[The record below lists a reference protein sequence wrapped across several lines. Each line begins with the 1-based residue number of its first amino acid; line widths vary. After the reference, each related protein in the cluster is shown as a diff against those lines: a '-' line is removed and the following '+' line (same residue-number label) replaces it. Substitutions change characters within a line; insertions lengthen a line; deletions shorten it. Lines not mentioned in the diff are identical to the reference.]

1 MLGSS
6 FPRGNTWSAIS
17 SDTVPRNLI
26 INFSCWTL
34 RSKRLTKGS
43 WFHIIRL
50 PRVRE
55 ALTNHCPICDKYMLQ
70 SGYIKGHI
78 RNKHSHVAE
87 LLSHCEKRV
96 RALSTSRPCVWCG
109 KDFKRRDAHLR
120 HCLVP
125 CMCML
130 ILHPSRPDTGEPSR
144 HDVRHA
150 SSLLEPQLG
159 ESGPVAEPHRGDA
172 ALLRLRQSGATG
184 SLSHGA
190 GTGES
195 VAEAS
200 PGGDYR
206 RSPHQTSQAGVG
218 CRKGEGTSQSTLSSW
233 IRPSLPGASSAGST
247 NQQPRAPASTPGDIC
262 SLQTLPSARGCS
274 QSPLPRHSP
283 CPLLLQPRARPS
295 LSAVESGQAMEDPQ
309 GGGQGQ
315 YVSTSHDGD
324 VYPWPDQATSGL
336 QEPESTWL
344 TKNQWSYLLWDA
356 QAKKHMF
363 NADAEPMEHAQVIK
377 NIDRLH
383 RLLPQDNVLHRFHSL
398 RPLTEASDAP
408 VIAFIMDVGL
418 RAEAAQEAYTL
429 LRTVCQLSVTHG
441 VDESPSGQAST
452 VNLGQ
457 SHPSTARQAVGQMR
471 LANSSNVCY
480 MNAFLTAWM
489 WSSWSIQHPAL
500 QVHAQARPGIDAM
513 LEARRPFM
521 FSATRYGRRSY
532 VIGRIRICSMMWRS
546 LPRL

>member
-1 MLGSS
+1 
-6 FPRGNTWSAIS
+6 
-17 SDTVPRNLI
+17 
-26 INFSCWTL
+26 
-34 RSKRLTKGS
+34 
-43 WFHIIRL
+43 
-50 PRVRE
+50 
-55 ALTNHCPICDKYMLQ
+55 
-70 SGYIKGHI
+70 
-78 RNKHSHVAE
+78 
-87 LLSHCEKRV
+87 
-96 RALSTSRPCVWCG
+96 
-109 KDFKRRDAHLR
+109 
-120 HCLVP
+120 
-125 CMCML
+125 
-130 ILHPSRPDTGEPSR
+130 
-144 HDVRHA
+144 
-150 SSLLEPQLG
+150 
-159 ESGPVAEPHRGDA
+159 
-172 ALLRLRQSGATG
+172 
-184 SLSHGA
+184 
-190 GTGES
+190 
-195 VAEAS
+195 
-200 PGGDYR
+200 
-206 RSPHQTSQAGVG
+206 
-218 CRKGEGTSQSTLSSW
+218 
-233 IRPSLPGASSAGST
+233 
-247 NQQPRAPASTPGDIC
+247 
-262 SLQTLPSARGCS
+262 
-274 QSPLPRHSP
+274 
-283 CPLLLQPRARPS
+283 
-295 LSAVESGQAMEDPQ
+295 MEDPQ